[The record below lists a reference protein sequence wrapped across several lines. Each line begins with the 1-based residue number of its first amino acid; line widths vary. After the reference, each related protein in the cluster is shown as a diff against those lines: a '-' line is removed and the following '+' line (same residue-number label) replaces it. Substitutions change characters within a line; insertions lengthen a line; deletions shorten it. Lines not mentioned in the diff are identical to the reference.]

1 MVFDLVFLAKVNKA
15 NDGRFYWF
23 GFTMGTEPHVAVS
36 SRPGIGA
43 LLIDNRRRHF
53 RYMYKIVYICLVSH
67 THGTPRSYTGDV
79 CGMGWT

>member
-43 LLIDNRRRHF
+43 LLIDNRR
-53 RYMYKIVYICLVSH
+53 
-67 THGTPRSYTGDV
+67 
-79 CGMGWT
+79 